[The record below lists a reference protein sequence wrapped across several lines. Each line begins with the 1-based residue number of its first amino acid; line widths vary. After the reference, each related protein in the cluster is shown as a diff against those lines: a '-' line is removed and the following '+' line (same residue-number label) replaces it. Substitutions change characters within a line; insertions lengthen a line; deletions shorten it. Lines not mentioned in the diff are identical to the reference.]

1 MRHSAL
7 LKIAASHLMPILLI
21 LSIIVLFR
29 GHNHPGGGFV
39 GGLMAGSA
47 FILHGM
53 AFGIKVSKKKL
64 NMNPFRVMGAGL
76 FMALGAGL
84 LPPMLNRGTF
94 LQGLWG
100 SVEVAGLALK
110 IGTPLLFDA
119 GVYLVVTGMV
129 VLVASSIMEEES

>member
-1 MRHSAL
+1 
-7 LKIAASHLMPILLI
+7 MPILLI
-21 LSIIVLFR
+21 LSVVVLLR

-47 FILHGM
+47 FILHSM

-76 FMALGAGL
+76 FLALLAGFLSPVLNQGA
-84 LPPMLNRGTF
+84 F

-100 SVEVAGLALK
+100 SVRVAGFVLK
-110 IGTPLLFDA
+110 VGTPLLFDA